1 MAETVERA
9 AQIGLTW
16 EEVCA
21 DPNLDDLPYKIE
33 TNEWGQIVMSP
44 TRLKHGFFQF
54 KIGELLARLLLGSGE
69 VITEAAIKTS
79 KGTKVADVAWF
90 SSERWEQVKDEFDA
104 SVAPEIC
111 VEILSP
117 RNSKD
122 EIDLK
127 KRLYFDAGAQE
138 VWLCDEAGR
147 LRFFNAETELKRSA
161 LVPGF
166 PKQVDV

>member
-1 MAETVERA
+1 MAETIERA
-9 AQIGLTW
+9 RQVGLTW

-21 DPNLDDLPYKIE
+21 DPNLEDLPYKIE

-54 KIGELLARLLLGSGE
+54 KIGEMLSRLMPGRGE
-69 VITEAAIKTS
+69 IITEAAIKTS

-90 SSERWEQVKDEFDA
+90 STDRWEQVKEEFEA

-117 RNSKD
+117 RNSKE

-127 KRLYFDAGAQE
+127 KRLYVEAGAEE
-138 VWLCDEAGR
+138 VWICDEKGA
-147 LRFFNAETELKRSA
+147 LHFFNQETAMEGSA

-166 PKQVDV
+166 PKKVEV